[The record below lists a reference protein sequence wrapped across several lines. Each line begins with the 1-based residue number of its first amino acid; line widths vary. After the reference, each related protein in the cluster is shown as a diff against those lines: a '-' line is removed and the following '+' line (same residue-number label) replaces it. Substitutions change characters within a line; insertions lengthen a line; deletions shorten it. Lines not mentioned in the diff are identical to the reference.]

1 MPLEQLESLDSW
13 TTQERKKIEE
23 GKYLSDRSRTRKS
36 DRSLKK
42 VKLRRSLSWLNL
54 ARQRYLTARSTLK
67 PR

>member
-23 GKYLSDRSRTRKS
+23 GKYLSDRSRPRKS

-42 VKLRRSLSWLNL
+42 VKLRRILS
-54 ARQRYLTARSTLK
+54 
-67 PR
+67 